1 MLCGHVAD
9 SFRFPMLIAAS
20 AAAHC
25 GRLTAPPIVLCFA
38 LFSPLQKQQRR
49 ERKQEWQ
56 ARAAAEFVLCDEQMD
71 PAATTAMAATA
82 AAAGS
87 GGVGSVALGITAHG
101 DAMAK
106 AAMESHG
113 DAMAKAAMAK
123 AAMANVASD
132 DAQADDAQAD
142 DAQADVDPDAARI
155 SLDTCLMDLLSRMDM
170 KFDIGRKIAS
180 SRSGGRLHALASQT
194 TDGGKQLRVEIDVH
208 FGSSV

>member
-1 MLCGHVAD
+1 
-9 SFRFPMLIAAS
+9 MLIAAS

-56 ARAAAEFVLCDEQMD
+56 ARAAAEFVFCDEQMD

-82 AAAGS
+82 AAARS

-106 AAMESHG
+106 AAMESV
-113 DAMAKAAMAK
+113 
-123 AAMANVASD
+123 VASD

>member
-56 ARAAAEFVLCDEQMD
+56 ARAAAEFVFCDEQMD
-71 PAATTAMAATA
+71 PAATTAMPATA
-82 AAAGS
+82 AAACS
-87 GGVGSVALGITAHG
+87 GGVGSVALGITDYG
-101 DAMAK
+101 DAMAT
-106 AAMESHG
+106 AAME
-113 DAMAKAAMAK
+113 KV
-123 AAMANVASD
+123 VASD
-132 DAQADDAQAD
+132 SSTAFGETQPNAQANPDAQS
-142 DAQADVDPDAARI
+142 DVDPDAPNARVVRD
-155 SLDTCLMDLLSRMDM
+155 LDTCLMDLLNKLDM

-194 TDGGKQLRVEIDVH
+194 TDGGLRVEIDVH

>member
-1 MLCGHVAD
+1 MLCGLAQWHD

-56 ARAAAEFVLCDEQMD
+56 ARAAAEFVFCDEQMD

-82 AAAGS
+82 AAARS

-106 AAMESHG
+106 AAMESV
-113 DAMAKAAMAK
+113 
-123 AAMANVASD
+123 VASD
-132 DAQADDAQAD
+132 VASDSSTAFGEIQPNAQANP
-142 DAQADVDPDAARI
+142 DAQADVDPDAPNARVVRD
-155 SLDTCLMDLLSRMDM
+155 LDTCLMDLLNKLDM
-170 KFDIGRKIAS
+170 KFDMGRKIAS
-180 SRSGGRLHALASQT
+180 CRSGGRLHALASYT
-194 TDGGKQLRVEIDVH
+194 SDGGHRVEIDLH
-208 FGSSV
+208 FGSSAV

>member
-56 ARAAAEFVLCDEQMD
+56 ARAAAEFVFCDEQMD
-71 PAATTAMAATA
+71 PAATTRMAATA
-82 AAAGS
+82 AAARS
-87 GGVGSVALGITAHG
+87 GGVKEVDG

-106 AAMESHG
+106 TALESL
-113 DAMAKAAMAK
+113 
-123 AAMANVASD
+123 VASD
-132 DAQADDAQAD
+132 VASEPSTKLGEIQAGKEESNSQANRGAQASHGSHSTGLNAKKE
-142 DAQADVDPDAARI
+142 V
-155 SLDTCLMDLLSRMDM
+155 MDLLSAMNLE
-170 KFDIGRKIAS
+170 FDVGRKLAS
-180 SRSGGRLHALASQT
+180 SRSGGRIHALN
-194 TDGGKQLRVEIDVH
+194 
-208 FGSSV
+208 

>member
-1 MLCGHVAD
+1 
-9 SFRFPMLIAAS
+9 MLIAAS

-56 ARAAAEFVLCDEQMD
+56 ARAAAEFVFCDEQMD

-87 GGVGSVALGITAHG
+87 GGVRSVALGITAHG

-106 AAMESHG
+106 AALESF
-113 DAMAKAAMAK
+113 
-123 AAMANVASD
+123 VASD
-132 DAQADDAQAD
+132 VASDTSTAFGEIQPNSQANP
-142 DAQADVDPDAARI
+142 DAQADVDPDAPNARVVRD
-155 SLDTCLMDLLSRMDM
+155 LDTCLMDLLNRLDM
-170 KFDIGRKIAS
+170 KFDIVRCARAS
-180 SRSGGRLHALASQT
+180 CASFFFRALLTQRTRASRGAAPW
-194 TDGGKQLRVEIDVH
+194 
-208 FGSSV
+208 

>member
-1 MLCGHVAD
+1 
-9 SFRFPMLIAAS
+9 MLIAAS

-56 ARAAAEFVLCDEQMD
+56 ARAAAEFVFCDEQMD

-82 AAAGS
+82 AAARS
-87 GGVGSVALGITAHG
+87 GGVRSVALGITAHG

-106 AAMESHG
+106 AAMLKLSD
-113 DAMAKAAMAK
+113 DAK
-123 AAMANVASD
+123 VASD

-142 DAQADVDPDAARI
+142 DAPDAPNARVVRD
-155 SLDTCLMDLLSRMDM
+155 LDTCLVDLLNKLDM

>member
-56 ARAAAEFVLCDEQMD
+56 ARAAAEFVFCDEQMD
-71 PAATTAMAATA
+71 PAATTAMAAPA
-82 AAAGS
+82 AAARS

-123 AAMANVASD
+123 AAMANVIRRLRWCVMLWVSSGWGQCGCRVGGAM
-132 DAQADDAQAD
+132 
-142 DAQADVDPDAARI
+142 RR
-155 SLDTCLMDLLSRMDM
+155 LTRMCL
-170 KFDIGRKIAS
+170 
-180 SRSGGRLHALASQT
+180 
-194 TDGGKQLRVEIDVH
+194 LRVSANGPAMLFVKFSCVGRGLIACPR
-208 FGSSV
+208 